1 MARRWSPI
9 PIRILRSPL
18 WRYRGGLRTTCW
30 IKLRREISNAAGAN
44 ATRGG
49 LVSTLGISRR
59 DVLKTLAAGA
69 AGGSVL
75 QVIPLQAAEVAHQM
89 VRKEKATTA
98 AGNYVPKYFTVKQY
112 ETLTSLCDAIIPR
125 DEKSGGAVDAGAP
138 EFIDLLTSENAEF
151 QNRLGGG
158 LMWLD
163 SYCIDHYGK
172 VYMESLPEQRKEVV
186 ELIAYRK
193 NAKANPEI
201 QQGVAF
207 FAVLRNMTCDGFYT
221 SKIGIDDLQYIGNVT
236 RSEWPGCPALP
247 E

>member
-1 MARRWSPI
+1 M
-9 PIRILRSPL
+9 
-18 WRYRGGLRTTCW
+18 
-30 IKLRREISNAAGAN
+30 
-44 ATRGG
+44 
-49 LVSTLGISRR
+49 STLGISRR

-75 QVIPLQAAEVAHQM
+75 QVIPLQAAELAHQM
-89 VRKEKATTA
+89 VRKEKATAA
-98 AGNYVPKYFTVKQY
+98 AGKYVPKYFTAKQY
-112 ETLTSLCDAIIPR
+112 ETLTSLCDTIIPR

-172 VYMESLPEQRKEVV
+172 VYMESLPEQRKEVI